1 MFCFAKSTTCGPMRK
16 WSSISMA
23 SSWMEGK
30 CSTPVGLPRAIL
42 GVPGLP
48 NGKGPEG
55 RGDTNVEIILT
66 FQGKVPTLTA
76 RLLNFFFFLIQT
88 SGTPHFI
95 LNLHAS
101 CGCTELLLY
110 KSVTWN
116 TNLWGFGKIF
126 WPIQLWSHRTQMNF
140 LRKGTQ
146 ETPQIQNT
154 PEAAN
159 YRIKEEKKF

>member
-1 MFCFAKSTTCGPMRK
+1 MTVFQKKKFHCKKRQYFRRKNFIPIRQHLRLCKYINTFKFFFNYKISIPKLSTSLFCFAKSTTCGPMRK

-76 RLLNFFFFLIQT
+76 RLLNFFFF
-88 SGTPHFI
+88 
-95 LNLHAS
+95 
-101 CGCTELLLY
+101 
-110 KSVTWN
+110 
-116 TNLWGFGKIF
+116 
-126 WPIQLWSHRTQMNF
+126 
-140 LRKGTQ
+140 
-146 ETPQIQNT
+146 
-154 PEAAN
+154 
-159 YRIKEEKKF
+159 